1 MMLVMLSIT
10 IFHIQ
15 SKIMSIESVVQDAQM
30 LLELPIGNIL
40 LWFCRSTLSNHFTF
54 SLITEKHAKCVNDL
68 IKVLEGSGNE
78 VPDDLFKL
86 KPNNRKKNGY
96 SRGGRSNN
104 GNNYGR

>member
-1 MMLVMLSIT
+1 
-10 IFHIQ
+10 
-15 SKIMSIESVVQDAQM
+15 
-30 LLELPIGNIL
+30 
-40 LWFCRSTLSNHFTF
+40 
-54 SLITEKHAKCVNDL
+54 LITEKHAKCVNDL

>member
-1 MMLVMLSIT
+1 
-10 IFHIQ
+10 
-15 SKIMSIESVVQDAQM
+15 MSTELVVQVAQM
-30 LLELPIGNIL
+30 LLALPTGNSLQSLAGIL
-40 LWFCRSTLSNHFTF
+40 PFTF

>member
-1 MMLVMLSIT
+1 MP
-10 IFHIQ
+10 
-15 SKIMSIESVVQDAQM
+15 
-30 LLELPIGNIL
+30 LELLTGNIIVS
-40 LWFCRSTLSNHFTF
+40 FENHYIFIF

>member
-1 MMLVMLSIT
+1 MLSIT
-10 IFHIQ
+10 ISHIQ
-15 SKIMSIESVVQDAQM
+15 SKITSIELVVQDVLM
-30 LLELPIGNIL
+30 PLERPTGKTIL
-40 LWFCRSTLSNHFTF
+40 SFENQSLVLFF

>member
-1 MMLVMLSIT
+1 MLSIT
-10 IFHIQ
+10 ISHIQ
-15 SKIMSIESVVQDAQM
+15 SKIMSIESVVQDVQM
-30 LLELPIGNIL
+30 PLELLTGNIIVS
-40 LWFCRSTLSNHFTF
+40 FENHYIFIF